1 MPLVLDHTIV
11 PSRDKAASAAFFS
24 RIFGVSSTVTG
35 GNFVSVKVSDTL
47 TLAFYDAEK
56 FDNHH
61 YAFLVTNDEFDT
73 ILQRVK
79 DEGLAYE
86 DPFARGETPLNITPG
101 GRGFYFSDL
110 DGHVLELMTRT

>member
-11 PSRDKAASAAFFS
+11 PSKDKAASAAFFA
-24 RIFGVSSTVTG
+24 RIFDVGPTATE
-35 GNFVSVKVSDTL
+35 GNFVSVNASDTL

-56 FDNHH
+56 FDSHH
-61 YAFLVTNDEFDT
+61 YAFQVNGDEFDA

-79 DEGLAYE
+79 DEGLSYK
-86 DPFARGETPLNITPG
+86 DPYARDETPLNTKPG